1 MGERPDVEPVG
12 AVSTLTPPA
21 SAEGR
26 TAAGRQEEPARSVS
40 GGPAPGSVL
49 IATGRRKRSVA
60 RVRLIPGTG
69 TIVVNQRAYDRYF
82 PRETLR
88 LAIRAPLLL
97 THQLG
102 KFDVTANVTGGGMTG
117 QAGAVRLGIAR
128 ALSQL
133 DEAHRK
139 GLRSAGLLTRDPREK
154 ERKKYG
160 QKGARK
166 RFQWTK
172 R

>member
-1 MGERPDVEPVG
+1 MDDLPGVQPTGAPPLEVPTTIPERR
-12 AVSTLTPPA
+12 
-21 SAEGR
+21 SAGI
-26 TAAGRQEEPARSVS
+26 RQEEPARSAS
-40 GGPAPGSVL
+40 GPQASTPVVT
-49 IATGRRKRSVA
+49 ATGRRKQSIA
-60 RVRLIPGTG
+60 RVRLVPGAG
-69 TIVVNQRAYDRYF
+69 TIVVNQKAYEQYF

-102 KFDVTANVTGGGMTG
+102 KFNVIANVTGGGMTG
-117 QAGAVRLGIAR
+117 QAGAIRLGIAR
-128 ALSQL
+128 ALAVL
-133 DEAHRK
+133 DPAHRS
-139 GLRSAGLLTRDPREK
+139 GLRSGGLLTRDPREK